1 MWIFNCDLTFVYSKL
16 LQGSPNLAFS
26 HKNIK
31 VKNFAVDIDYDMVW
45 VVCCKESYYI
55 WVESDI
61 AFCKKR
67 LYTETIELIELGRA
81 NVLSYAMADFID
93 RNIL

>member
-55 WVESDI
+55 
-61 AFCKKR
+61 
-67 LYTETIELIELGRA
+67 
-81 NVLSYAMADFID
+81 
-93 RNIL
+93 

>member
-1 MWIFNCDLTFVYSKL
+1 MWIFNRDLTFVYSKL

-45 VVCCKESYYI
+45 VGMLQRILLYMSGKRHSI
-55 WVESDI
+55 LQ
-61 AFCKKR
+61 KK
-67 LYTETIELIELGRA
+67 TIH
-81 NVLSYAMADFID
+81 
-93 RNIL
+93 RNY